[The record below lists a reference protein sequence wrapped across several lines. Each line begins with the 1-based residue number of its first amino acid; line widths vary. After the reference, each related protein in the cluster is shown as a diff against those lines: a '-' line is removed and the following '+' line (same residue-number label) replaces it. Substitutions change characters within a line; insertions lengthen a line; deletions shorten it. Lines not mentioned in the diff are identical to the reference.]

1 MVNFTKGA
9 WRQTKEAGK
18 AQLSSASD
26 LVNRTLAQHGFAP
39 QVGGTPKLSDML
51 AHLRPASAAPVIP
64 EGASFADDS
73 FSCAAGTRRFRTYIP
88 ARAENGATG
97 LVLMLHG
104 CTQSPEDFAA
114 GTGMNALAD
123 QHGFI
128 VVYPRQTRGD
138 NAQSCWNWFSR
149 GDQQRDKGEPLILS
163 GITRHVMS
171 RYRVP
176 TDQVFVAGLSA
187 GAAMAVILGKNY
199 PDLFHGV
206 GAHSGLPAGA
216 ARDVPSAFAA
226 MAGQGF
232 DDAPEGPPVRTIVFH
247 GSADTTVHPSNGD
260 RIVQHALDTRQFQNL
275 QKEDQ
280 GNAQGR
286 TFRRCTIYASNGAVA
301 IEHWIIEGMGHAW
314 SGGKSEGSYTDT
326 HGPDASAEM
335 IRFFRDG

>member
-1 MVNFTKGA
+1 MMNFTKGT

-18 AQLSSASD
+18 GQLSSVSD
-26 LVNRTLAQHGFAP
+26 LVNRTLAQHGLAP
-39 QVGGTPKLSDML
+39 QAGGTPNLSDIL
-51 AHLRPASAAPVIP
+51 AHLRSASAAPVVP
-64 EGASFADDS
+64 EGASFAEDS
-73 FSCAAGTRRFRTYIP
+73 FSCAAGTRRFRTYVP
-88 ARAENGATG
+88 ASAKKGATG

-123 QHGFI
+123 KQGFI
-128 VVYPRQTRGD
+128 VVYPHQTRGD

-149 GDQQRDKGEPLILS
+149 GDQQRDKGEPSILS

-171 RYRVP
+171 QHNVP

-216 ARDVPSAFAA
+216 AKDVPSAFAA
-226 MAGQGF
+226 MAGQGINVT
-232 DDAPEGPPVRTIVFH
+232 PEGTPVRTIVFH

-260 RIVQHALDTRQFQNL
+260 RIVQHALDPRQPQSLQNEE
-275 QKEDQ
+275 K

-286 TFRRCTIYASNGAVA
+286 SFRRCTVYAPNGAVA
-301 IEHWIIEGMGHAW
+301 VEHWIIEGMGHAW
-314 SGGKSEGSYTDT
+314 SGGKPEGSYTDEQ
-326 HGPDASAEM
+326 GPDASAEM
-335 IRFFRDG
+335 IRFFRDV